1 MFSYICANM
10 NYFSKTIYLFISVC
24 LLNGVVYAQKQRPI
38 QSGSTYAKLIEA
50 TKQTFLPGMRNGT
63 PTEKQ
68 AILIIWKCKQ
78 APETFFW
85 RGDDGWAACSVLKVH
100 RSKNKSP
107 KYEFGET
114 WYETSE
120 IKSLSKIR
128 RGDTLELTPVYGGKY
143 QIPAAI
149 TDDMQNRVFFY
160 TSGTGWLYLQVKSF
174 IQRPKVA
181 MP

>member
-1 MFSYICANM
+1 MFNYICTNM
-10 NYFSKTIYLFISVC
+10 NSLSKISYLLVSMC
-24 LLNGVVYAQKQRPI
+24 LLNGITYAQKQKPI
-38 QSGSTYAKLIEA
+38 QSGIAYAKLIEA
-50 TKQTFLPGMRNGT
+50 TKQTFLPGTRNGT

-68 AILIIWKCKQ
+68 AILLVWKSKQ

-85 RGDDGWAACSVLKVH
+85 RNDGGWAACSIQKAH

-120 IKSLSKIR
+120 IKSLSKIK
-128 RGDTLELTPVYGGKY
+128 RGDTLELIPIYGGKY
-143 QIPAAI
+143 PVPAEI
-149 TDDMQNRVFFY
+149 TDDLQNRVFFY
-160 TSGTGWLYLQVKSF
+160 TAKTGWLFLQIKSF
-174 IQRPKVA
+174 IERPKVA